1 VLSGSSPI
9 TTTSP
14 SSKAH
19 QKMLWGVRREHDILG
34 AGHQRTERP
43 MPKPNDLSRSFTAFE
58 QDSTLI
64 AVIEMS
70 LTSWLI
76 AGILPGVERHPLKKL
91 DVDEEALLQLMHRWR
106 DEAINA
112 GREINRMVLAF
123 EAGRDGFWLARWLRA
138 RNIEAYVI
146 HPNSVAVSREHRR
159 AKTDRLDTELL
170 KRAFLG
176 WLRGE
181 SDHCSMAAIPTP
193 EEEDARRPNRERE
206 NLLGERTRIVN
217 RMKACLVRFGV
228 RNFKPT
234 LRKAPERLRAL
245 RTPEG
250 GPLPPNSF
258 AELRRDMARLRFVM
272 DQIREIEETR
282 LQRLEHSPNEGS
294 HPMVRLLARVIGVG
308 IETADMLVHEILSR
322 NLRDQRAVARY
333 AGLTGSADE
342 SGKRRREKGLA
353 RAGNARVRRGMIQ
366 LAWRF
371 VMFQK
376 ESALVQWYRSVT
388 NEVRGA
394 RKIMIVALARKLL
407 IALWR
412 MVRTGEVP
420 QGVAFR
426 TA

>member
-1 VLSGSSPI
+1 
-9 TTTSP
+9 
-14 SSKAH
+14 
-19 QKMLWGVRREHDILG
+19 
-34 AGHQRTERP
+34 
-43 MPKPNDLSRSFTAFE
+43 MPQFNDLSRSFTAFE

-70 LTSWLI
+70 LTNWLI
-76 AGILPGVERHPLKKL
+76 AAILPGIERHPLKKL
-91 DVDEEALLQLMHRWR
+91 DVDEGALLQLLHRWR

-112 GREINRMVLAF
+112 GRKITRIVLAF

-176 WLRGE
+176 WLRCE
-181 SDHCSMAAIPTP
+181 SDHCSMAAIPTL

-206 NLLGERTRIVN
+206 NLSGERTRIVN
-217 RMKACLVRFGV
+217 RLRACLVRFGV

-234 LRKAPERLRAL
+234 LRKAPERLETL

-250 GPLPPNSF
+250 GPLPPNSC

-272 DQIREIEETR
+272 EQIKEIEEAR

-294 HPMVRLLARVIGVG
+294 HAMVRLLARVIGVG

-342 SGKRRREKGLA
+342 SGRRRREKGFA

-371 VMFQK
+371 LMFQK

-388 NEVRGA
+388 NEARGT
-394 RKIMIVALARKLL
+394 RKTMVVALARKLL

-420 QGVAFR
+420 HGIAMR

>member
-1 VLSGSSPI
+1 
-9 TTTSP
+9 
-14 SSKAH
+14 
-19 QKMLWGVRREHDILG
+19 
-34 AGHQRTERP
+34 

-58 QDSTLI
+58 QDSTLV

-76 AGILPGVERHPLKKL
+76 AAILPGIERHPLKKL
-91 DVDEEALLQLMHRWR
+91 DVDEGALLQVLHRWR

-112 GREINRMVLAF
+112 GRKITRTVLAF

-181 SDHCSMAAIPTP
+181 SEHCSMAAIPTP
-193 EEEDARRPNRERE
+193 EDEDAKRPNRERE

-234 LRKAPERLRAL
+234 LLKAPERLETL

-250 GPLPPNSF
+250 GPLPPNSC

-322 NLRDQRAVARY
+322 DLRDRRAVARY

-371 VMFQK
+371 LMFQK

-388 NEVRGA
+388 TEVRGA
-394 RKIMIVALARKLL
+394 RKVMIVALARKLL

-420 QGVAFR
+420 QGVALR

>member
-1 VLSGSSPI
+1 
-9 TTTSP
+9 
-14 SSKAH
+14 
-19 QKMLWGVRREHDILG
+19 MLWGVRREHDILG